1 MTERI
6 RIGTRG
12 SALALAQTQL
22 VADAL
27 TAEVETRVVRT
38 TGDRIQDRPLPEI
51 GGKGLFTS
59 ELETALLEGRIDAA
73 VHSMKDMPTEMDAR
87 LTVGAVPT
95 RGNPFDALVTAD
107 GSTLKELPEGARVG
121 TSSRRRA
128 AQLLAVRPDLN
139 VEPIRGNV
147 DTRLRKLRGD
157 ARRAPDALAL
167 AAAGMERLGL
177 GDEIVQLLKPPVM
190 LPAVGQ
196 GALCIQTRTGDAA
209 TLKLLQPAHDE
220 AAWLAVQAERA
231 FLRALG
237 GGCHTPIAAY
247 AVWTDK
253 DGAALTG
260 RVLNADGSKCVE
272 GARVGHDPEIVGAK
286 LAEDLLKQGAKELL
300 T

>member
-1 MTERI
+1 M

-12 SALALAQTQL
+12 SALALAQTRL

-27 TAEVETRVVRT
+27 TAEAETRVIRT
-38 TGDRIQDRPLPEI
+38 KGDRIQDRPLPEI

-59 ELETALLEGRIDAA
+59 ELEAALLEKRIDAA

-87 LTVGAVPT
+87 LMVGAVPT
-95 RGNPFDALVTAD
+95 RGAPFDALITTD
-107 GSTLKELPEGARVG
+107 GSSLKELPEGARVG

-128 AQLLAVRPDLN
+128 AQLLAIRPDLN
-139 VEPIRGNV
+139 AVPIRGNV
-147 DTRLRKLRGD
+147 DTRIRKLRSE
-157 ARRAPDALAL
+157 PYDALIL
-167 AAAGMERLGL
+167 AAAGMERLGRAE
-177 GDEIVQLLKPPVM
+177 EIVQLLKPPVM

-196 GALCIQTRTGDAA
+196 GALCIQTRKGDAE
-209 TLKLLQPAHDE
+209 TLKLLRAAHDE
-220 AAWLAVQAERA
+220 AAWRAVQAERA

-247 AVWTDK
+247 AVWTDE

-272 GARVGHDPEIVGAK
+272 GARAGHDPEKVGAE
-286 LAEDLLKQGAKELL
+286 LAEQLLKQGAKELL

>member
-12 SALALAQTQL
+12 SALALAQTRL

-27 TAEVETRVVRT
+27 TAEAETRVIRT

-59 ELETALLEGRIDAA
+59 ELEAALLEGRIDAA

-87 LTVGAVPT
+87 LIVGAVPP

-107 GSTLKELPEGARVG
+107 GSSLKELPEGARVG

-139 VEPIRGNV
+139 AEPIRGNV

-157 ARRAPDALAL
+157 SDEAWDALIL
-167 AAAGMERLGL
+167 GAAGMERLGM
-177 GDEIVQLLKPPVM
+177 GGEIVQLLKPPVM

-196 GALCIQTRTGDAA
+196 GALCIQARRGDAK

-220 AAWLAVQAERA
+220 AAWRAVQAERA

-237 GGCHTPIAAY
+237 GGCHTPIAGY
-247 AVWTDK
+247 AVWTEER
-253 DGAALTG
+253 GAALTG

-272 GARVGHDPEIVGAK
+272 GARVGHDPETVGAE
-286 LAEDLLKQGAKELL
+286 LAEELLKQGAKELL

>member
-12 SALALAQTQL
+12 SALALAQTRL

-27 TAEVETRVVRT
+27 TAEVETRVIRT

-59 ELETALLEGRIDAA
+59 ELEAALLEGRIDAA

-87 LTVGAVPT
+87 LMVGAVPA
-95 RGNPFDALVTAD
+95 RAAPFDALITAD
-107 GSTLKELPEGARVG
+107 GAALKELPEGARVG

-128 AQLLAVRPDLN
+128 AQLLAVRPDIN
-139 VEPIRGNV
+139 AVPIRGNV
-147 DTRLRKLRGD
+147 DTRIRKLRSE
-157 ARRAPDALAL
+157 PYDALIL
-167 AAAGMERLGL
+167 AAAGLERLGRAE
-177 GDEIVQLLKPPVM
+177 EIVQLLKPPMM

-196 GALCIQTRTGDAA
+196 GALCIQTRRGDAE

-220 AAWLAVQAERA
+220 AAWRAVQAERA

-247 AVWTDK
+247 AVWTEE

-272 GARVGHDPEIVGAK
+272 GARVGHDPERVGAE
-286 LAEDLLKQGAKELL
+286 LAEQLLKQGAKELL